1 MEVLNISLVNKDSKE
16 FLESVEVIFDSLLQ
30 IFLYNKN
37 DIEKNKGNIYT
48 KISKILIEA
57 MKTNTNVRFIL
68 VKKLENVFNS
78 LIN

>member
-30 IFLYNKN
+30 IFLNNKN